1 MPGLFECRIDGC
13 NKSFTRKYSLNQ
25 HQRTHQNHFPVERCL
40 LCGQIFNNCDEIQ
53 QHYAN
58 SHPPS
63 RRFVVRDSAFRRK
76 FITYRYNYLPNQNDF
91 IGAQKSIK
99 NLIMRQILNEAA
111 QKLITRVALIFIA
124 EMVAEDH
131 SGERVQ
137 NAVISFRAPTF
148 YANASNPRQIERMVR
163 QSFTSQ
169 LAHLD
174 EFMRSGSNWRFNRAL
189 AFDIELSAV
198 NPIRGGCNLSTWK
211 WKNPKHLYSPKNTDN
226 KCFLYCI
233 AYFLL
238 YGLLANKTE
247 PTAIELERKIRKRV
261 KNFEIKGLQFPLDVQ
276 DIGKFL
282 RRNPM
287 LDISINVLYR
297 DVGDDIYPLEYR
309 LGTGQHV
316 VTLLLVN
323 TSSGGHYMLV
333 KNPDMYLRK
342 VYNNGISKIRYKNA
356 YFCLNCM
363 SSFSSKDVRNKH
375 EQICMANKPRREE
388 TPSPEL
394 GRHIVRFRRHER
406 KHWLDYIA
414 YLDFECILP
423 NTKDVCK
430 NCSSLKCKCDNISA
444 TRIINNQIPICYSF
458 VVLDSHDNIIHEH
471 TYIGPDAHLDFM
483 AHLLKQEEEW
493 MEDLLTVKRPLQM
506 TFKDTTIFN
515 NTTECYMCLRFF
527 TPDIV
532 KCRDHDHFTGEFI
545 GAACQRCNLRRVQ
558 ENNLKIFIHNASKY
572 DMHFLIQAIPKFKD
586 KIRHTRVL
594 PYNGENFRT
603 MTINRFE
610 ILDSLSFLQASLS
623 QLANDLKTS
632 KHSYNIL
639 KQTYLVREKGSFNRK
654 RLEMVL
660 AKSFFPYEYCTSYEK
675 MLNTKKLPKISKFYS
690 KLTEKSITKEEHIF
704 AKKVWLKYGCK
715 NLLDY
720 CKLYCKI
727 DVILLAEIFQKFRKE
742 MMAFSGLDPAHY
754 ISLPAYGYDSM
765 LLMTGAKIFLP
776 LDIDMVHF
784 MEKCKRGGVSFVN
797 TRYLNAN
804 VEEKEEEEK
813 KKETERKREE
823 IFYIDANNLYGWSQ
837 VQKLP
842 TGGFR
847 WLTREETQMFD
858 VFQDIDGEI
867 GYFVECDLHYPSH
880 LHESH
885 SNFPLAP
892 EILEIDFEN
901 LSPYAKTAIAKS
913 NGEKRYSDVKLMST
927 FHDKINY
934 VLHIRNLQLY
944 LSLGLKL
951 MKIHRVL
958 EFKQEHLLRPY
969 IEKTTLARQK
979 AASKFESD
987 QFKKLVSQNNFKFYY
1002 EVIYRIQCIRLQ

>member
-1 MPGLFECRIDGC
+1 MPGLFECRINGC

-25 HQRTHQNHFPVERCL
+25 HQRTHQNHFPIEKCF

-58 SHPPS
+58 HHRPS

-124 EMVAEDH
+124 EMVSEDH

-163 QSFTSQ
+163 ESFKSQ
-169 LAHLD
+169 LNHLD

-189 AFDIELSAV
+189 AFDIEMSAV

-238 YGLLANKTE
+238 FGLMTNKTE
-247 PTAIELERKIRKRV
+247 PSVIEMERKLRKRV
-261 KNFEIKGLQFPLDVQ
+261 NNFNIKGLKFPLDVQ

-287 LDISINVLYR
+287 LNISVNVLYR
-297 DVGDDIYPLEYR
+297 DTNDDIYPLEYR
-309 LGTGQHV
+309 LGQGKNV
-316 VTLLLVN
+316 ITLLLSN
-323 TSSGGHYMLV
+323 TATGGHFMLIT
-333 KNPDMYLRK
+333 NPDLYLRK
-342 VYNNGISKIRYKNA
+342 VYNKGSGNSKIRYKNA
-356 YFCLNCM
+356 FFCLNCL
-363 SSFSSKDVRNKH
+363 SSFSSNEVRNKH
-375 EQICMANKPRREE
+375 ETICMANKPRREE
-388 TPSPEL
+388 TPDPEK
-394 GRHIVRFRRHER
+394 GRHIVRFKRYER

-414 YLDFECILP
+414 FLDFECVLP
-423 NTKDVCK
+423 NTKDVCH
-430 NCSSLKCKCDNISA
+430 NCSSLKCKCDSISA
-444 TRIINNQIPICYSF
+444 TRVVNNQIPICYSF
-458 VVLDSHDNIIHEH
+458 VILDSKDNIIHEH
-471 TYIGPDAHLDFM
+471 TYVGPDAHLDFM
-483 AHLLKQEEEW
+483 QHLLVQEEEW
-493 MEDLLTVKRPLQM
+493 LRDLLRVKLPLQM
-506 TFKDTTIFN
+506 SFKDTIKFN
-515 NTTECYMCLRFF
+515 NSSECYICFRLFS
-527 TPDIV
+527 PYII
-532 KCRDHDHFTGEFI
+532 KCRDHSHFTGEYL

-586 KIRHTRVL
+586 KIHYTRVL

-603 MTINRFE
+603 MTINSFE

-623 QLANDLKTS
+623 QLSNDLKAS
-632 KHSYNIL
+632 KHNYHIL
-639 KQTYLVREKGSFNRK
+639 KQTYLVKEKGSFSKRK
-654 RLEMVL
+654 LEMVL

-675 MLNTKKLPKISKFYS
+675 MLNTLKLPKLSKFYS
-690 KLTEKSITKEEHIF
+690 KLSEKSISKDEHLF
-704 AKKVWLKYGCK
+704 AKKVWSMFGCK

-727 DVILLAEIFQKFRKE
+727 DVILLAEIFQKFRRE
-742 MMAFSGLDPAHY
+742 MMAFSGLDPSHY

-797 TRYLNAN
+797 TRYLSIQ
-804 VEEKEEEEK
+804 
-813 KKETERKREE
+813 KETEDTEGQTEE
-823 IFYIDANNLYGWSQ
+823 IIYIDANNLYGWSQ

-842 TGGFR
+842 VGEFR
-847 WLTREETQMFD
+847 WLTKEETEQFD
-858 VFQDIDGEI
+858 VYQNVEGDY

-901 LSPYAKTAIAKS
+901 LSPYAKTAIETCDGK
-913 NGEKRYSDVKLMST
+913 KRYCDQKLMST
-927 FHDKINY
+927 FHDKLNY
-934 VLHIRNLQLY
+934 VVHIRNLQLY
-944 LSLGLKL
+944 LSLGLEL

-969 IEKTTLARQK
+969 IEKTTLARQR
-979 AASKFESD
+979 APSKFQSD
-987 QFKKLVSQNNFKFYY
+987 QYKKLVSLK
-1002 EVIYRIQCIRLQ
+1002 VKIISTL